1 MKSGMGVGLR
11 FGGLRLGQRL
21 ASNKQLRPGGSPRTL
36 WPNLTRLR
44 AQLIIPYVVLTLLT
58 AMIGTY
64 IVTRLVTSS
73 VRERFVNQLH
83 EASQVAADGI
93 VRRERTH
100 LVDLRL
106 MVFTQ
111 GVASALRGRDAVAL
125 QNLLS
130 PLELNNNAGALR
142 AFDRSGHEI

>member
-1 MKSGMGVGLR
+1 MKSGMGLGLR
-11 FGGLRLGQRL
+11 LGGLRLWRRL
-21 ASNKQLRPGGSPRTL
+21 ASNKQSRRAAGASLL

-44 AQLIIPYVVLTLLT
+44 AQLIIPYVILTLLT

-83 EASQVAADGI
+83 EASRVAADGI
-93 VRRERTH
+93 VRRERAH

-111 GVASALRGRDAVAL
+111 GVADALRSRDAGAL
-125 QNLLS
+125 QNLLG
-130 PLELNNNAGALR
+130 PLALNNNV
-142 AFDRSGHEI
+142 E

>member
-73 VRERFVNQLH
+73 VRERSVNQLH

-100 LVDLRL
+100 QIGR
-106 MVFTQ
+106 
-111 GVASALRGRDAVAL
+111 ASCRERV
-125 QNLLS
+125 
-130 PLELNNNAGALR
+130 
-142 AFDRSGHEI
+142 